1 MDAGRNSKG
10 EILLLLN
17 DDDAAHMVEMIKCA
31 KLPQRQ
37 VFDKLKNILEGIL

>member
-10 EILLLLN
+10 EIHLFLN
-17 DDDAAHMVEMIKCA
+17 DNEALHMVEMIKCA

-37 VFDKLKNILEGIL
+37 VFDKLKNILEDIL

>member
-10 EILLLLN
+10 EIVIHLN
-17 DDDAAHMVEMIKCA
+17 NDEAAHMVEMIKGA

-37 VFDKLKNILEGIL
+37 VFHVLKTKLEECL

>member
-10 EILLLLN
+10 EIVIHLN
-17 DDDAAHMVEMIKCA
+17 DDEATHMVEMIKCA

-37 VFDKLKNILEGIL
+37 VFHELKTKLEECI

>member
-17 DDDAAHMVEMIKCA
+17 DDEAVHMVEMIKCA

-37 VFDKLKNILEGIL
+37 VFDKLKNILEDIL

>member
-10 EILLLLN
+10 EIHLFLN
-17 DDDAAHMVEMIKCA
+17 DDEARHMVEMIKCA

-37 VFDKLKNILEGIL
+37 VFDKLKNILEGVL